1 MNWYLGMVGVLR
13 GRCSGW
19 ALTKF
24 PMSKSAPS
32 HKVSSA
38 LDTRLLMTGFELDDD
53 GVFDL
58 TTPENDALS
67 AAVGAQLMSRRPP
80 GVGS

>member
-1 MNWYLGMVGVLR
+1 
-13 GRCSGW
+13 
-19 ALTKF
+19 
-24 PMSKSAPS
+24 
-32 HKVSSA
+32 
-38 LDTRLLMTGFELDDD
+38 MTGFELDDD

-67 AAVGAQLMSRRPP
+67 AAVGAQLISRRPP